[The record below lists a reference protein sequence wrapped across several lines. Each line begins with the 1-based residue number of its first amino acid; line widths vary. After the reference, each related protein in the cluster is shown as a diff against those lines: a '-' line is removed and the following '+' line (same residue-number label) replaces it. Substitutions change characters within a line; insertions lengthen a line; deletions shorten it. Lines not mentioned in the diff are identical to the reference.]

1 MGELIEACA
10 QRPDRSLDYPTVSTS
25 WAGFRNRKLRAS
37 RSASRES
44 CAWAAERSS
53 AIPIRSHR
61 TDCFFRPPE
70 VESCQISEQHSPH
83 HSVMEM
89 RNHKIGRAH
98 MYVDAEWRPEGSLI
112 RLLSRE

>member
-1 MGELIEACA
+1 
-10 QRPDRSLDYPTVSTS
+10 
-25 WAGFRNRKLRAS
+25 
-37 RSASRES
+37 
-44 CAWAAERSS
+44 
-53 AIPIRSHR
+53 
-61 TDCFFRPPE
+61 